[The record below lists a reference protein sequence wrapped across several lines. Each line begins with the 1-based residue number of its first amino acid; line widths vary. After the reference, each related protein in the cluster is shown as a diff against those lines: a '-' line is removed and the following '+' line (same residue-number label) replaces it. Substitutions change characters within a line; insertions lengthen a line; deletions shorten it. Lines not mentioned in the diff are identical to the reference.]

1 MAKIGQK
8 NKPNKSNVLSGLMKG
23 DNMHKH
29 ENKSHRMQLIDLCA
43 EILAYQK
50 LDLDWRGKLSDFA
63 REILSIL
70 TIDSDKLEERIDVKI
85 KQLTR

>member
-1 MAKIGQK
+1 
-8 NKPNKSNVLSGLMKG
+8 
-23 DNMHKH
+23 
-29 ENKSHRMQLIDLCA
+29 MQLIDLCA

-50 LDLDWRGKLSDFA
+50 LDLAWRGNLSDFA

>member
-1 MAKIGQK
+1 
-8 NKPNKSNVLSGLMKG
+8 
-23 DNMHKH
+23 
-29 ENKSHRMQLIDLCA
+29 MQLIDLCA

>member
-1 MAKIGQK
+1 
-8 NKPNKSNVLSGLMKG
+8 
-23 DNMHKH
+23 MHKH

-50 LDLDWRGKLSDFA
+50 LDLAWRGNLSDFA